1 MSSVKRKIM
10 KIVAVVIGIFAL
22 LNLFWFGWRQIR
34 YSAFTDGMEQTE
46 LSTPLVPRY
55 AVKDRDSFDYSVKW
69 PDYLSFTGNLAVGF
83 PGTSDDP
90 FTGWFDPSG
99 RRSLAAMNMV

>member
-69 PDYLSFTGNLAVGF
+69 PDYLSGWLSGNIGRSVY
-83 PGTSDDP
+83 
-90 FTGWFDPSG
+90 GWFDH
-99 RRSLAAMNMV
+99 LAEDLWRL